1 MTLGVAALSG
11 KAFRVRLLTGPA
23 VGPTIDW
30 MGRIRRW
37 PVSSSAVRSVGYD
50 PFTSTLEVEWSSGAV
65 YRYLDVS
72 QPAVEAMM
80 RSDSIGAYLNEE
92 IKPNH
97 EAVLVE
103 S

>member
-1 MTLGVAALSG
+1 M
-11 KAFRVRLLTGPA
+11 
-23 VGPTIDW
+23 
-30 MGRIRRW
+30 RRW

-50 PFTSTLEVEWSSGAV
+50 ALTSTLEVEWSSGAV
-65 YRYLDVS
+65 YRYLGVG

-97 EAVLVE
+97 EAVPVQP
-103 S
+103 